1 MTWTRRQLLVSFA
14 GTLLVPRIMAEG
26 PRVLRIG
33 QTLKDSAATRG
44 AQLGAEEAG
53 RTAELLGAR
62 LELMTGTDGVLA
74 MIGDLGNGDSAVP
87 FLNIR
92 PMEERALLRPNV
104 FHVASSAPERRE
116 ALERWQGPKPE
127 GVWVVDWHPALTK
140 FGAEQ
145 LNQRFESRFGAP
157 MDERAWTAWLAVMVA
172 SEAALRNTTLERLR
186 FDGHKG
192 ARLSFRPEDHTLRQ
206 PLYVVAGDKVL
217 GEVGPP
223 EETDE

>member
-1 MTWTRRQLLVSFA
+1 MTRRQLLVSMA
-14 GTLLVPRIMAEG
+14 GTLLAPRLLAQE

-33 QTLKDSAATRG
+33 HTLKDDAAVRG

-62 LELMTGTDGVLA
+62 LELVNGTDGVLA
-74 MIGDLGNGDSAVP
+74 VVGDLGEGDSAIP

-92 PMEERALLRPNV
+92 SMEERGPLHPNV
-104 FHVASSAPERRE
+104 FHVASSAAERRE

-127 GVWVVDWHPALTK
+127 GVQVVDWHPSLKK

-145 LNQRFESRFGAP
+145 LNQRFETRFGSP
-157 MDERAWTAWLAVMVA
+157 MDERAWAAWLGVMA
-172 SEAALRNTTLERLR
+172 AAEAALRNTTLERLR

-192 ARLSFRPEDHTLRQ
+192 ARLSFRSEDHTLRQ

-217 GEVGPP
+217 GEIGV
-223 EETDE
+223 EEE

>member
-1 MTWTRRQLLVSFA
+1 MTRRELLVSFA
-14 GTLLVPRIMAEG
+14 GVLLAPRLGAGE

-33 QTLKDSAATRG
+33 HTLKDSAGTRG

-62 LELMTGTDGVLA
+62 LELVAGTDGVLA
-74 MIGDLGNGDSAVP
+74 VVGDLGDADSAVP
-87 FLNIR
+87 FLNVR
-92 PMEERALLRPNV
+92 PLEERTPLRPNL
-104 FHVASSAPERRE
+104 FHVASAAPERRE

-127 GVWVVDWHPALTK
+127 GVKVVDWHPSLEK

-145 LNQRFESRFGAP
+145 LNQRFETRFGAP
-157 MDERAWTAWLAVMVA
+157 MDERAWAAWLAVMA
-172 SEAALRNTTLERLR
+172 AAEAALRNTTLERLR

-217 GEVGPP
+217 GEMGPP

>member
-1 MTWTRRQLLVSFA
+1 MTRRQLLVSMA
-14 GTLLVPRIMAEG
+14 GTLLAPRLLAQE

-33 QTLKDSAATRG
+33 HILKDDSATRG

-62 LELMTGTDGVLA
+62 LELVNGTDGVLA
-74 MIGDLGNGDSAVP
+74 VVGDLDGDSAIP
-87 FLNIR
+87 FLNVR
-92 PMEERALLRPNV
+92 SLDERAPLHPNV
-104 FHVASSAPERRE
+104 FHVASSAAERRE

-127 GVWVVDWHPALTK
+127 GVRVLDWHPSLTK

-145 LNQRFESRFGAP
+145 LNQRFETRFGSP
-157 MDERAWTAWLAVMVA
+157 MDERAWAAWLGVMA
-172 SEAALRNTTLERLR
+172 AAEAALRNTTLERLR

-192 ARLSFRPEDHTLRQ
+192 ARLSFRSEDHTLRQ

-217 GEVGPP
+217 GEIGV
-223 EETDE
+223 EEE

>member
-1 MTWTRRQLLVSFA
+1 MIWTRRQLLVSMA
-14 GTLLVPRIMAEG
+14 GTLLAPRLLAQE

-33 QTLKDSAATRG
+33 HTLRDDLAIRG
-44 AQLGAEEAG
+44 AQLGAEESG

-62 LELMTGTDGVLA
+62 LELVNGTDNVLA
-74 MIGDLGNGDSAVP
+74 VVGDLGGGEPAVP

-92 PMEERALLRPNV
+92 SMEEQAPLRPNV

-116 ALERWQGPKPE
+116 ALERWQGSKPE
-127 GVWVVDWHPALTK
+127 GVRIVDWHPSLTK

-145 LNQRFESRFGAP
+145 LNQRFETRFGSP
-157 MDERAWTAWLAVMVA
+157 MDERAWAAWLAVMVA
-172 SEAALRNTTLERLR
+172 AEAGLRNSTLERLR

-192 ARLSFRPEDHTLRQ
+192 ARLSFRSEDHTLRQ

-217 GEVGPP
+217 GEVGV
-223 EETDE
+223 EEE